1 MEGQICS
8 RSLYFKWYRRCWSL
22 KTFNSHGHGS
32 RYLQIF
38 PQVFVV
44 ILKWLK
50 CMIFASL
57 PSKHHARIQRWCCLH
72 PKHDTI
78 WHMSVII
85 DRVGTFSTLGHC
97 HYACTQNKRR
107 TTSSWTLRCFYFV
120 SKTFWRIATKVCL
133 FHCFVWR
140 MLIIFVCSAAGH
152 NMGDMA
158 IVCSRRILAKHHI
171 HSLILYVYILCSLTL
186 KYSNT
191 KVTPFCSDFNFY
203 FMWKIMMII
212 CPDN

>member
-1 MEGQICS
+1 MYLLSATIMSCLEFPMVSLFFSAVPSKISRDSNSQVPIGLISAQAIIIMSVMEGQICS

-107 TTSSWTLRCFYFV
+107 TTSS
-120 SKTFWRIATKVCL
+120 
-133 FHCFVWR
+133 
-140 MLIIFVCSAAGH
+140 
-152 NMGDMA
+152 
-158 IVCSRRILAKHHI
+158 
-171 HSLILYVYILCSLTL
+171 
-186 KYSNT
+186 
-191 KVTPFCSDFNFY
+191 
-203 FMWKIMMII
+203 
-212 CPDN
+212 

>member
-1 MEGQICS
+1 MYLLSATIMSCLEFPMVSLFFSAVPSKIRDSNSQVPIGLISAQAPIIMSVMEGQICS
-8 RSLYFKWYRRCWSL
+8 RSLYFKWCRRCWRL
-22 KTFNSHGHGS
+22 NSHGS

-97 HYACTQNKRR
+97 HYACTLGTQLINAMLKL
-107 TTSSWTLRCFYFV
+107 SS
-120 SKTFWRIATKVCL
+120 S
-133 FHCFVWR
+133 
-140 MLIIFVCSAAGH
+140 S
-152 NMGDMA
+152 
-158 IVCSRRILAKHHI
+158 
-171 HSLILYVYILCSLTL
+171 
-186 KYSNT
+186 
-191 KVTPFCSDFNFY
+191 
-203 FMWKIMMII
+203 
-212 CPDN
+212 